1 MDGQSPVT
9 GRDISSDSATAA
21 ASRSRGHFFIWV
33 AVLAVVLGVLLHESL
48 FGGKGLVPASGVLGF
63 PPWPVTNGPSNW
75 LLADQY
81 NVFVTQHEF
90 VHQQFWRGH
99 FPLWNPYLDCGVPNL
114 ASIQGALL
122 FPINLLELLPL
133 GPFYGGG
140 LAAFLKL
147 FLAGWFT
154 MLYLRVL
161 GASDHGAFLS
171 GLVFSLSGFMI
182 VWLGHPHVNS
192 AMWLPLLLYLIEL
205 SFHCGRSDGGGLMPA
220 SGWRIWAGFAA
231 IFGCLLLGGHPP
243 TMAHVAFFMCIYFLF
258 RLIAHRR
265 EQPWSQAGGWF
276 CALVLGFL
284 LAAPAIM
291 PYLEY
296 YHYSSAE
303 FSSHVLQRSA
313 NRLPLSA
320 LIFYLFPHL
329 SGNPSDGFEE
339 TMLRLGIGKLL
350 PNFNERTGYVGILPL
365 LFALYA
371 VVSRRC
377 RLTVFYGIVTLVS
390 LLAVYGVSP
399 MPAILGALPVLRDT
413 NPTRLLMVVG
423 FSLAVLAGL
432 GWDRFH
438 RSENRRLKFWVVA
451 GFWSAIGVV
460 LLWYWHR
467 AGPGWSRLDAAHRS
481 FLKPQFLMLAG
492 SLVASGALFLRT
504 LNRQNGL
511 GSVIVLGWVAVDL
524 LVFGM
529 GYNPA
534 ITRDCYYP
542 ITPAIRWLK
551 QQGPAGFRVLGE
563 KSVLVPNT
571 AEVFGLRDAR
581 GYDFNAVRRY
591 EELIDG
597 QAGNFFFYY
606 AAPALPK
613 PFQLLSVKYLLT
625 FRWPAPDSSLFDL
638 VYSNNITSY
647 DITIYRYKAFRE
659 RALAVFDYRVD
670 PDPASLLG
678 NVRSGTFDPARVLLL
693 EAEPKPGITPFGV
706 QTQTARTNASLRI
719 VSDEAD
725 EICIKAFLPRPGF
738 LLLLDTYF
746 PGWLATVNGQ
756 KTSILRADYNFRAVQ
771 LPAGN
776 STVRFVYQPWS
787 FRLGIV
793 LCAIS
798 LSVLAA
804 AWFWP
809 RKARPSE
816 SSPQRAN
823 P

>member
-1 MDGQSPVT
+1 V
-9 GRDISSDSATAA
+9 AA
-21 ASRSRGHFFIWV
+21 
-33 AVLAVVLGVLLHESL
+33 LAVVVAVLLHESL
-48 FGGKGLVPASGVLGF
+48 FGGKGLVPASGVLGY
-63 PPWPVTNGPSNW
+63 PPWPVTNCPSNW

-81 NVFVTQHEF
+81 NVFATQREF

-122 FPINLLELLPL
+122 FPINLLLLPL

-154 MLYLRVL
+154 MLYLRAL
-161 GASDHGAFLS
+161 GASNGGAFLS

-205 SFHCGRSDGGGLMPA
+205 SFRGGRSDGGGMMPA
-220 SGWRIWAGFAA
+220 PGWRVWAGFAA
-231 IFGCLLLGGHPP
+231 VFGCMLLGGHLP
-243 TMAHVAFFMCIYFLF
+243 TAVHVTLFTCIYFLF

-265 EQPWSQAGGWF
+265 DRPWSQVGGWI
-276 CALVLGFL
+276 CALLLGFL
-284 LAAPAIM
+284 LAAPAIV

-303 FSSHVLQRSA
+303 LSSHVLQRSA
-313 NRLPLSA
+313 NRLSPNT

-329 SGNPSDGFEE
+329 SGSPTEGFEE

-377 RLTVFYGIVTLVS
+377 RPAVFFGAVTLVS
-390 LLAVYGVSP
+390 LLAVYGVP
-399 MPAILGALPVLRDT
+399 PLPAILGALPVLRDT
-413 NPTRLLMVVG
+413 SPMRLLMVVG

-438 RSENRRLKFWVVA
+438 RSEDCRLRFWVVA
-451 GFWSAIGVV
+451 GFWTAIGVV

-467 AGPGWSRLDAAHRS
+467 VGPGWSRLDAAHRT

-492 SLVASGALFLRT
+492 SLVVSGALFLRA

-524 LVFGM
+524 LASGM

-534 ITRDCYYP
+534 ISRDCYYP
-542 ITPAIRWLK
+542 ATPSIRWLK
-551 QQGPAGFRVLGE
+551 RQDPASFRVLGE

-581 GYDFNAVRRY
+581 GYDFNNVRRY

-597 QAGNFFFYY
+597 QAGSFFFYC
-606 AAPALPK
+606 AAPTLPK

-625 FRWPAPDSSLFDL
+625 FQWPAPDPGLFDL
-638 VYSNNITSY
+638 VYSNYFASY

-659 RALAVFDYRVD
+659 RALAVFDYQVD

-693 EAEPKPGITPFGV
+693 ETKPKLGATPFGV
-706 QTQTARTNASLRI
+706 QTQATRTNASVQI

-725 EICIKAFLPRPGF
+725 EVCIEAFLPRAGF

-746 PGWLATVNGQ
+746 PGWSATVNGL
-756 KTSILRADYNFRAVQ
+756 KAPILRADYNFRAVQ

-809 RKARPSE
+809 RKAWPPK
-816 SSPQRAN
+816 SSHQRAN